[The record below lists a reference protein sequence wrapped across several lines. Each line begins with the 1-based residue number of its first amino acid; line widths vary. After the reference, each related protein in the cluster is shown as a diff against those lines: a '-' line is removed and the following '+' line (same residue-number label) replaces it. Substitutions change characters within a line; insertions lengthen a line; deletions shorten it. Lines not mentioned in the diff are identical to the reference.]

1 MVLLLLLVL
10 PGVACVAGVA
20 SVRHVAHGP
29 RDHVR
34 VSVYKCRSNYVK

>member
-1 MVLLLLLVL
+1 MVLLVLLVWLVL
-10 PGVACVAGVA
+10 PQSAMWRMVLV
-20 SVRHVAHGP
+20 P